1 MYDVFSN
8 SSNLCWRKCNW
19 PSDTNVTECL
29 IFQYVLLS
37 LKKDAGECPTL
48 CNPVVRFTHTTFQC
62 IAVKYLFW
70 LLHCLW
76 NNCIS
81 YSLCFTSRWHF
92 WQQYFSMT
100 VYKLAKLSVH
110 FQALVANKHFPQPT
124 CFCILLSSMLSKP
137 RIYPKIF
144 DCWLVHLNIF
154 THWFVTSTSFQSP
167 VADSCHNDPCS
178 TNHDTV
184 LNTSCWIP
192 HLYLNCSTSI
202 HNSSLQL

>member
-8 SSNLCWRKCNW
+8 SSNLCCRKCNW

-37 LKKDAGECPTL
+37 LKKDASQCPTL
-48 CNPVVRFTHTTFQC
+48 CNPVVQFTHTIFQC
-62 IAVKYLFW
+62 ISVKYLFW

-76 NNCIS
+76 TNCIS

-92 WQQYFSMT
+92 WQKYFSMT
-100 VYKLAKLSVH
+100 DYKLAKLSVH
-110 FQALVANKHFPQPT
+110 FQALVANKCFPQPA
-124 CFCILLSSMLSKP
+124 CFCILLSSMLSIL

-144 DCWLVHLNIF
+144 DCWLVHLNVF
-154 THWFVTSTSFQSP
+154 THWFVTSISSQRP

-178 TNHDTV
+178 TNHNQL
-184 LNTSCWIP
+184 LNTTFVFKLFHI
-192 HLYLNCSTSI
+192 
-202 HNSSLQL
+202 NSQF